1 MQQIWLRPNMA
12 GTMGNGARNVKG
24 IPQTRG
30 ACSRFAVN
38 GNPPVKDGAMATFF
52 WRVWPRRY
60 SGAAPTDVISGHQ
73 SGVPTAAASG

>member
-1 MQQIWLRPNMA
+1 MA

-60 SGAAPTDVISGHQ
+60 SGAAPTDVYQRPPVGGAYRG
-73 SGVPTAAASG
+73 GVRLTVC